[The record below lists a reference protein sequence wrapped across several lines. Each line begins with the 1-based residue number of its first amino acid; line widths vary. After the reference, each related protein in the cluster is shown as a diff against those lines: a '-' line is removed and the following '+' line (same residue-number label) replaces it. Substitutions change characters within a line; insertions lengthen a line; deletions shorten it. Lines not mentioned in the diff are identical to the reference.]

1 MPPRFFTLAVVACWL
16 GTSGWL
22 FYRDLWP
29 KLRPGEP
36 PPYTI
41 DLVEEARQHELP
53 TRWSILRGGK
63 EIGKA
68 YTRVKYREEDDTF
81 ELHGTMKNLKLYHD
95 PDFGTVTVREASN
108 LYRVGRDGELREIM
122 ADWTGD
128 AHLAGERCDFKIHA
142 HGQVRD
148 HYMLPAGWVEGPDGR
163 KELNAEPVRISTY
176 GAVLNPLHPVNRVL
190 GLHPGQHWRMPLV
203 DPLSDVLATI
213 GKLPGTRSVP
223 AALEAHVSQPQNLPW
238 AGQDVPCLVI
248 EYRDE
253 DDAIARTWV
262 RESDGL
268 VLRQEARRGGLAA
281 AAKDW
286 MILQREP

>member
-29 KLRPGEP
+29 KLRPWEP

-53 TRWSILRGGK
+53 TRWSILQGGK

-68 YTRVKYREEDDTF
+68 YTRVKYREDDDTF
-81 ELHGTMKNLKLYHD
+81 ELHGTMKNLKVND
-95 PDFGTVTVREASN
+95 PDLGMVSIQEATN

-122 ADWTGD
+122 ADLKGSAD
-128 AHLAGERCDFKIHA
+128 LPRGRCDFNVHA
-142 HGQVRD
+142 HGQVQGR
-148 HYMLPAGWVEGPDGR
+148 YILPAGWIEGPQGR
-163 KELNAEPVRISTY
+163 TELNAEPVRISTY

-213 GKLPGTRSVP
+213 GKLPGTRS
-223 AALEAHVSQPQNLPW
+223 ALLFLEAEVSGPQTLPW

-253 DDAIARTWV
+253 DDPIARTWI

-268 VLRQEARRGGLAA
+268 VLRQEARRSGLAA
-281 AAKDW
+281 GARDW